1 MLTSADLDRGLFTGV
16 VVIALRKAV
25 DVVDYKLLHKKI
37 QVYGF
42 TDANSLK
49 WFQSY
54 LSGKISKGMS

>member
-42 TDANSLK
+42 TARTLTPSNGSK
-49 WFQSY
+49 V
-54 LSGKISKGMS
+54 ISAGRYQKV